1 MVLMPY
7 PEDMLM
13 QHPEPGFDGLPG
25 VEALPHQ
32 AGMDMMS
39 HPMPRGRWGAAR
51 NHHGSSFM
59 MGMMGGGANMVGN
72 SMGGKGGGMMGGA
85 MGGAAGAFGT
95 YMLCKKN
102 ERVHPEV
109 HVGAPRLL
117 RLPRHVREIECSRCC
132 CRRRG
137 RLWPWA
143 EVYAR
148 ISGSRRSRS
157 NGQTWVWAAFHLG
170 RVEHSSSFRP
180 LAKNGSAR
188 GGPGCMPTRE
198 AKSTCSFFRLGGLS
212 RSAAGKGHM
221 NSP

>member
-1 MVLMPY
+1 MGRCTQPPRLKF
-7 PEDMLM
+7 
-13 QHPEPGFDGLPG
+13 HDGN
-25 VEALPHQ
+25 
-32 AGMDMMS
+32 D
-39 HPMPRGRWGAAR
+39 GRWRQHGRQLHGRERRRHDGRCYGRRRWRLR
-51 NHHGSSFM
+51 NLH
-59 MGMMGGGANMVGN
+59 A
-72 SMGGKGGGMMGGA
+72 
-85 MGGAAGAFGT
+85 
-95 YMLCKKN
+95 LQKN